1 MERRDFGDKS
11 AYSADSPI
19 NENWPSRF
27 SAEPVCTSNCGLTYA
42 DDRLIVGVVEKVP
55 VFTFEVLG
63 ETQHLKAVAITDG
76 PELQLVSVAV
86 PLALAIAVPLDPA
99 YPMRNLI
106 HGSIGARRPA
116 P

>member
-27 SAEPVCTSNCGLTYA
+27 AAEPVCTSNCGLTYA
-42 DDRLIVGVVEKVP
+42 DDGLIAGILEKVR
-55 VFTFEVLG
+55 VVRFEVVG
-63 ETQHLKAVAITDG
+63 ETQHLKAVAVTDG
-76 PELQLVSVAV
+76 PELQLVPVGV

-99 YPMRNLI
+99 HPM
-106 HGSIGARRPA
+106 
-116 P
+116 